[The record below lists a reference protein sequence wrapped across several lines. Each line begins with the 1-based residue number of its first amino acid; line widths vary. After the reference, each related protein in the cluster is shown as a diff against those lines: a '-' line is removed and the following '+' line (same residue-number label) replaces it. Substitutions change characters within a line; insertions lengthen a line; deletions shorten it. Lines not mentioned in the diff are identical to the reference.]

1 MSLVKMPP
9 HYCQLFKVILRDLS
23 SKFIS
28 NMNLWF
34 KVLNIHFFSV
44 PFKEEYTHKQTC
56 IYLHVCI
63 HIQVIYSC
71 IYMCTKYIISA
82 TYNISIICI
91 LYEYIY
97 NVLYVHYL
105 GGASTMY
112 MSHLLSLNCH
122 N

>member
-44 PFKEEYTHKQTC
+44 PLKEE
-56 IYLHVCI
+56 
-63 HIQVIYSC
+63 IQIYSAQVW
-71 IYMCTKYIISA
+71 YSFPNQMQE
-82 TYNISIICI
+82 
-91 LYEYIY
+91 LW
-97 NVLYVHYL
+97 H
-105 GGASTMY
+105 
-112 MSHLLSLNCH
+112 
-122 N
+122 